1 MQGLQHERGAL
12 RQAILGLTLGLAP
25 CLAHAGLRDEITV
38 FDDELLGAGE
48 RDYKLHFNRTP
59 SPRSDET
66 AGQLRVMHELAWGVG
81 RDLELG
87 LHLPT
92 VRNPN
97 GEWTAAGTRLRLKWL
112 PIGAHAGNAR
122 HDANGQGTWFAG
134 GNVEISQLRT
144 RYENPPG
151 GFEFRGI
158 LGWRGGPW
166 LFAFNPLLSRP
177 LTHQPSQ
184 TTKLRLAM
192 KAMREVG
199 HDVAVGVEYYIDRG
213 PLSRPLPREQQDRT
227 LYLVTNFPVG
237 SAASMHLGLGRGT
250 TRGSDAWT
258 FKSVIGFPF

>member
-1 MQGLQHERGAL
+1 MQGPQHERGAIHKV
-12 RQAILGLTLGLAP
+12 ILGLTIGLAA
-25 CLAHAGLRDEITV
+25 CLAKAGLRDEITV
-38 FDDELLGAGE
+38 FDDELLGVGE

-66 AGQLRVMHELAWGVG
+66 AGQLRVMHELAWGLG

-92 VRNPN
+92 VHNPK
-97 GEWTAAGTRLRLKWL
+97 GEWTVAGTRLRLKWL
-112 PIGAHAGNAR
+112 PIGAYAGSAR
-122 HDANGQGTWFAG
+122 HDENGQGIWFAG
-134 GNVEISQLRT
+134 GNVEVSQLRT

-166 LFAFNPLLSRP
+166 LIAFNPLLSRP
-177 LTHQPSQ
+177 LTHQPSP

-192 KAMREVG
+192 KAIREVG
-199 HDVAVGVEYYIDRG
+199 HDVAVGVEYYIDQG
-213 PLSRPLPREQQDRT
+213 PLSRPLPRERQDRT

-237 SAASMHLGLGRGT
+237 SAASMYLGVGRGT
-250 TRGSDAWT
+250 TQGSDVWT
-258 FKSVIGFPF
+258 VKTVIGFPF